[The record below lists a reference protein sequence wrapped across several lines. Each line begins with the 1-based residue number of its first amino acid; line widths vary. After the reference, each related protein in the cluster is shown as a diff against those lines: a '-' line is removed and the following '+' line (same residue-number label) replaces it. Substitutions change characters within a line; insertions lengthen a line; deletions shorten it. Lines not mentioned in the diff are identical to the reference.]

1 MLVDKKLPF
10 SYVFGKIKNEML
22 IVFILGVV
30 IHFVTEQFLYDYLP
44 TMPLTIATFLGTA
57 ISVLLS
63 FKMSQSYDRWWEAR
77 KIWGAIVN
85 DSRSFVLQLQAFL
98 KNPEVAPQ
106 IKAMAY
112 RQIAWNYVL
121 GQSLRGLDP
130 LQGCDKLLA
139 ANDIEELKKH
149 TNKPLGIL
157 QQNVAQISNLKEKGE
172 ISDFVHV
179 QFNNIFIRFSDNMGM
194 AERIKN
200 TVFPTTYRLYLHFTI
215 YLFVVILSIG
225 LKGVLIYYEIPL
237 LMLVSM
243 VFFLLEKTAYHL
255 QNPFRNQPSDT
266 NVTTIARNIEINIR
280 QLLHEDVVP
289 APIERDSFYSM

>member
-1 MLVDKKLPF
+1 MLVEKRLPLSYILGKVKL
-10 SYVFGKIKNEML
+10 EML
-22 IVFILGVV
+22 FVFILGIV
-30 IHFVTEQFLYDYLP
+30 IHFLTEHFYTYLP
-44 TMPLTIATFLGTA
+44 EMPLTIATFLGTA

-85 DSRSFVLQLQAFL
+85 DSRSFVLQLQAFI
-98 KNPEVAPQ
+98 KSGDATPQ

-112 RQIAWNYVL
+112 RQIAWNYSL
-121 GQSLRGLDP
+121 GQTLRGQAP
-130 LQGCDKLLA
+130 LENCDEFLSES
-139 ANDIEELKKH
+139 DQTELREIA
-149 TNKPLGIL
+149 NKPLGIL
-157 QQNVAQISNLKEKGE
+157 QLNVAQISELHTKGE

-200 TVFPTTYRLYLHFTI
+200 TIFPTTYRLYLHITI

-225 LKGVLIYYEIPL
+225 LKGILLAYEIPL
-237 LMLVSM
+237 LMLVSL

-255 QNPFRNQPSDT
+255 QDPFRNRPSDT
-266 NVTTIARNIEINIR
+266 PVTQIARTIEINIR
-280 QLLHEDVVP
+280 QLLKEKDVP
-289 APIERDSFYSM
+289 EPITNDSYYVM

>member
-1 MLVDKKLPF
+1 M
-10 SYVFGKIKNEML
+10 
-22 IVFILGVV
+22 
-30 IHFVTEQFLYDYLP
+30 
-44 TMPLTIATFLGTA
+44 ATFLGTG

-98 KNPEVAPQ
+98 KNPAVNPQ
-106 IKAMAY
+106 IKTMAY

-121 GQSLRGLDP
+121 GRSLRGLEPMED
-130 LQGCDKLLA
+130 CDRLLSDA
-139 ANDIEELKKH
+139 DLADLKRH
-149 TNKPLGIL
+149 NNKALGIL
-157 QQNVAQISNLKEKGE
+157 QLNVHQISELRQQGE
-172 ISDFVHV
+172 ISDFTHV

-194 AERIKN
+194 AERINN
-200 TVFPTTYRLYLHFTI
+200 TVFPTTYRIYLHFTI

-237 LMLVSM
+237 LMLLSM

-255 QNPFRNQPSDT
+255 QDPFRNRPSDT
-266 NVTTIARNIEINIR
+266 NVTTIARSIEINIR

>member
-1 MLVDKKLPF
+1 MLVEKRLPLSYILGKVKL
-10 SYVFGKIKNEML
+10 EML
-22 IVFILGVV
+22 FVFILGIV
-30 IHFVTEQFLYDYLP
+30 IHFLTEHFYTYLP
-44 TMPLTIATFLGTA
+44 EMPLTIATFLGTA

-85 DSRSFVLQLQAFL
+85 DSRSFVLQLQAFI
-98 KNPEVAPQ
+98 KSSDATPQ

-112 RQIAWNYVL
+112 RQIAWNYSL
-121 GQSLRGLDP
+121 GQTLRGQAP
-130 LQGCDKLLA
+130 LENCDEFLSEADQTELR
-139 ANDIEELKKH
+139 DIA
-149 TNKPLGIL
+149 NKPLGIL
-157 QQNVAQISNLKEKGE
+157 QLNVSQISELHTKGE

-200 TVFPTTYRLYLHFTI
+200 TIFPTTYRLYLHITI

-225 LKGVLIYYEIPL
+225 LKGILLAYEIPL
-237 LMLVSM
+237 LMLVSL

-255 QNPFRNQPSDT
+255 QDPFRNRPSDT
-266 NVTTIARNIEINIR
+266 PVTQIARTIEINIR
-280 QLLHEDVVP
+280 QLLKEKDVP
-289 APIERDSFYSM
+289 EPITKDSFYVM

>member
-1 MLVDKKLPF
+1 MLVEKRLPLSYILGKVKL
-10 SYVFGKIKNEML
+10 EML
-22 IVFILGVV
+22 FVFILGIV
-30 IHFVTEQFLYDYLP
+30 IHFLTEHFYTYLP
-44 TMPLTIATFLGTA
+44 EMPLTIATFLGTA

-85 DSRSFVLQLQAFL
+85 DSRSFVLQLQAFI
-98 KNPEVAPQ
+98 KSSDATPQ

-112 RQIAWNYVL
+112 RQIAWNYSL
-121 GQSLRGLDP
+121 GQTLRGQAP
-130 LQGCDKLLA
+130 LENCDEFLSA
-139 ANDIEELKKH
+139 SDQTELKDI

-157 QQNVAQISNLKEKGE
+157 QLNVSQISELHTKGE

-200 TVFPTTYRLYLHFTI
+200 TIFPTTYRLYLHITI

-225 LKGVLIYYEIPL
+225 LKGILLAYEIPL
-237 LMLVSM
+237 LMLVSL

-255 QNPFRNQPSDT
+255 QDPFRNRPSDT
-266 NVTTIARNIEINIR
+266 PVTQIARTIEINIR
-280 QLLHEDVVP
+280 QLLKEKDVP
-289 APIERDSFYSM
+289 EPITKDTYYVM